1 MDCYL
6 PYFHL
11 YLRKAS
17 WKHSGEYVPEK
28 ETLFSPVHLDFG
40 ALTTRGGA
48 LCMRALF
55 ALCWLGKG
63 DNIKTPWL
71 GRQESAFG
79 SIAVGFW
86 RRGRSA
92 SIATRGLGK
101 LRGCPSLPTSPS
113 SLSPS
118 GTSPTR
124 AKTCM
129 SLRYR
134 VEGEVRG

>member
-1 MDCYL
+1 
-6 PYFHL
+6 
-11 YLRKAS
+11 
-17 WKHSGEYVPEK
+17 
-28 ETLFSPVHLDFG
+28 
-40 ALTTRGGA
+40 
-48 LCMRALF
+48 MRALF

-113 SLSPS
+113 LLSPS

-134 VEGEVRG
+134 VEGEV